1 MGKTIAVTGVTGA
14 QGQAIAAA
22 FKSAG
27 HAVIGLTRRNDVSG
41 GQRRFVMED
50 PASLVTALT
59 GVEVLAVTSP
69 IDHRPGVRQAWAAAL
84 TKAAAT
90 AGVQHIVLNT
100 AASISPGLER
110 PVAQVLREV
119 RALFLAGPTPCT
131 VIEPTVYLD
140 NFTAPWMAEALAA
153 GIVPYPAPATARV
166 AWVSHQTLGAALV
179 AAAGRPE
186 LAGRSLR
193 IGGTVLSGTEL
204 VARINAHTGLA
215 LQYQEQSPDAF
226 AAFLNSAMGA
236 PTGDD
241 IADFY
246 RFLRDQPDALA
257 LLNGGDSAELGI
269 VPESIEAWAARQNWP
284 KAPAV
289 S

>member
-1 MGKTIAVTGVTGA
+1 MSKTIAVTGVTGA
-14 QGQAIAAA
+14 QGQAIAATFQA
-22 FKSAG
+22 AG
-27 HAVIGLTRRNDVSG
+27 HRVIGLTRRAEASG
-41 GQRRFVMED
+41 DQRRFALED
-50 PASLVTALT
+50 PASLVAALT
-59 GVEVLAVTSP
+59 GVEVLVVTSP
-69 IDHRPGVRQAWAAAL
+69 IDHRPGARQVWALAL
-84 TKAAAT
+84 VQAAAT
-90 AGVQHIVLNT
+90 AGVHHILLNT
-100 AASISPGLER
+100 AASMPPGLER

-140 NFTAPWMAEALAA
+140 NFIAPWMAEALAA

-166 AWVSHQTLGAALV
+166 AWVSHRTLGEALV

-193 IGGTVLSGTEL
+193 IGGETLSGTEL
-204 VARINAHTGLA
+204 VARINAATGLA
-215 LQYQEQSPDAF
+215 LHYQEQSPDAF

-246 RFLRDQPDALA
+246 RFLRDQPNALA
-257 LLNGGDSAELGI
+257 LSKGGDSAELGI
-269 VPESIEAWAARQNWP
+269 IPESVEAWAARQSWP
-284 KAPAV
+284 KASAA